1 MRIKLCIVLLIML
14 SFINTNCFG
23 MNNNIFFEKIEEDFR
38 IESNFIENGAKLQY
52 TTNNTMRVE
61 NEKIKKMFNEY
72 KCVENDKNSIDNL
85 DFYKGKQKV
94 SAYLWYEGKE
104 LYVEIVMNNKD
115 EELSTNDQYCLLSKL
130 EDGNVTS
137 KQYYYYYKGKI
148 EKSVLN
154 KMIEKEQMEKVNI
167 LKINNG
173 YTGVAVLN
181 KEKINF
187 AEVHYNTGSYIIIAS
202 PVIFTTY

>member
-1 MRIKLCIVLLIML
+1 MNERTHGGSTMRIKLCIVLLIML

-104 LYVEIVMNNKD
+104 LYVEIAMNNKD

-137 KQYYYYYKGKI
+137 KQYYYY
-148 EKSVLN
+148 
-154 KMIEKEQMEKVNI
+154 
-167 LKINNG
+167 
-173 YTGVAVLN
+173 
-181 KEKINF
+181 
-187 AEVHYNTGSYIIIAS
+187 
-202 PVIFTTY
+202 